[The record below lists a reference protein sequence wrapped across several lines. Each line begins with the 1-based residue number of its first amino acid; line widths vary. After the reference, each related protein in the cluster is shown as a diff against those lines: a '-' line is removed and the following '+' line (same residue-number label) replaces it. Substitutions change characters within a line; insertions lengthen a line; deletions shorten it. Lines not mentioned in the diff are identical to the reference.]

1 MGTDHRAMRRT
12 TWVTILQAAT
22 PHASLKKMPQR
33 ANLHASTAALPKI
46 LCLHGG
52 GTNEAI
58 MRVQTAKV
66 RRMLRDEAE
75 FEFFEGTVP

>member
-1 MGTDHRAMRRT
+1 
-12 TWVTILQAAT
+12 
-22 PHASLKKMPQR
+22 MPQR

-66 RRMLRDEAE
+66 RRMLRGEAE